1 MSLAIGARVR
11 RRPGRP
17 PTWLVAAAAVPVIFL
32 LLPLFYVVSRSSE
45 AGWSGVAEE
54 LLRPRILDLIQGTL
68 TLGIG
73 VTVATA
79 IVGTSAAWLVERCD
93 LPGRRA
99 LRVALCLPLA
109 IPAFVVSYS
118 WSSLSGRFESMW
130 GAILV
135 LTLSSYPLVYLPVSA
150 AIRGM
155 NPNLEHVARSLGS
168 TRWRIFWAIV
178 LPQAL
183 PAIGGGALLV
193 YTHMLAEFGALS
205 LLRVQTFTTAIFQS
219 YELQFDNASAAMQSA
234 VLMLMCLPAVY
245 GEMRLRGGVRLDAGG
260 RAKRYGASL
269 PLGWMRVPVLA
280 GIAVLLLLALGVPT
294 IMLAYWLFHGTS
306 AGHGLGDVWAAL
318 AGSLSLAVPGAFLTT
333 ALALPLVFLSVRFPG
348 ALGRISD
355 RLPYV
360 VHGLPGLVVALALI
374 FVSIR
379 YLPVLYQTIPVV
391 LVAYAVLF
399 LPLAQ
404 SAVRASLELVPVEVE
419 QVSRTLGR
427 NAFQTFVLVTL
438 PNVAPGLGAATALM
452 ALELMR
458 ELTATLLLAP
468 TGVTTLATSV
478 WSYTNDTQYA
488 AAAPFAALL
497 VVLSIPPVYLFT
509 RRTFQLYDL

>member
-1 MSLAIGARVR
+1 MAFAAPFV
-11 RRPGRP
+11 RRPGKP
-17 PTWLVAAAAVPVIFL
+17 PGWLLVAAAIPVVLL
-32 LLPLFYVVSRSSE
+32 LLPLFYVAMRSSE
-45 AGWSGVAEE
+45 AGWAGIGEE
-54 LLRPRILDLIQGTL
+54 LLRPRIVDLIVGTL
-68 TLGIG
+68 TLGVG

-79 IVGTSAAWLVERCD
+79 LIGTTAAWLVERCD
-93 LPGRRA
+93 LPARRA

-118 WSSLSGRFESMW
+118 WSSMSGRFESMW

-135 LTLSSYPLVYLPVSA
+135 LSLSSYPLVYLPVSA

-168 TRWRIFWAIV
+168 SRWRIFRTVV

-205 LLRVQTFTTAIFQS
+205 LLRVQTFTTAIYQS

-234 VLMLMCLPAVY
+234 VLMLLCFPAVY
-245 GEMRLRGGVRLDAGG
+245 GEVRLRGKARLDAGG
-260 RAKRYGASL
+260 RAKRYGVPIAL
-269 PLGWMRVPVLA
+269 GRLRPLALF
-280 GIAVLLLLALGVPT
+280 GIAMLLLLALGVP
-294 IMLAYWLFHGTS
+294 IFMLVYWLAHGTS
-306 AGHGLGDVWAAL
+306 AGHGLDEVWAAL
-318 AGSLSLAVPGAFLTT
+318 AGSLSLAVPGAFLTA
-333 ALALPLVFLSVRFPG
+333 ALALPVVVLSVRFRG
-348 ALGRISD
+348 VFGRIAE

-374 FVSIR
+374 FVSIH
-379 YLPVLYQTIPVV
+379 YVPTLYQTAP
-391 LVAYAVLF
+391 LLLAAYAVLF

-404 SAVRASLELVPVEVE
+404 SAIKASLELVPVELE

-427 NAFQTFVLVTL
+427 GPFATFLSVTL
-438 PNVAPGLGAATALM
+438 PNIAPGLGAATALM

-468 TGVTTLATSV
+468 TGVTTLATAV

-497 VVLSIPPVYLFT
+497 VALSVPPVYLFT
-509 RRTFQLYDL
+509 RRTFQIYDL